1 MDTKIE
7 LIAKLLLVS
16 NIVGVTPDDMWRPQ
30 RETVKDGY
38 RVRAE
43 EFVEALEVAGYTVVR
58 TNQLEEALREIQG
71 LSTLVDDLNTDAYQR
86 GYDKGREDS
95 WR

>member
-38 RVRAE
+38 RVRAG
-43 EFVEALEVAGYTVVR
+43 EFVEALEAAGYTVVR

>member
-38 RVRAE
+38 RVRAG
-43 EFVEALEVAGYTVVR
+43 EFVEA
-58 TNQLEEALREIQG
+58 
-71 LSTLVDDLNTDAYQR
+71 
-86 GYDKGREDS
+86 
-95 WR
+95 